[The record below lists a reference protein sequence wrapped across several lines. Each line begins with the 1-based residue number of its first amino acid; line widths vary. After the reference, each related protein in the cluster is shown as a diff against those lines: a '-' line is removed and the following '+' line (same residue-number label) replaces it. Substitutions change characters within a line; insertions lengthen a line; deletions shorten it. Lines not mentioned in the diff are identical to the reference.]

1 MEQVNLA
8 RLHLAQPR
16 LDLSLANAA
25 DDDDIDDD
33 DDNNELLDES
43 QVGQT
48 GFHSMPR

>member
-8 RLHLAQPR
+8 RLHLEQPR

-25 DDDDIDDD
+25 DDDDIDD

>member
-8 RLHLAQPR
+8 RLHLVQPR
-16 LDLSLANAA
+16 LDLSLASAA
-25 DDDDIDDD
+25 DDDDKVDDI
-33 DDNNELLDES
+33 NELLDES